1 MTFGP
6 SMLDD
11 TLQGYRVLDL
21 SQYLP
26 GPYAT
31 RLLADLGADV
41 VKIEPPGGDPMRTF
55 IYLDD
60 DGISP
65 LYKQVNAGKTV
76 VRLDLKSTDGR
87 ARLNELVSRADVLLE
102 SYRPGVMDRLGFSYS
117 HLRTVNPRLIH
128 CALSG
133 FGQDGPA
140 SQRAGHDL
148 TYMAL
153 SGMLHHT
160 GTLETPVIPFPP
172 VSDYASGQQAA
183 SMILAALLRR
193 EKLGV
198 GCTIDTSIFETILS
212 WQSFGQAGVGRS
224 GRELEPGLGLITGGV
239 ACYQIYRTADDKFV
253 VLGALEEK
261 FWQSFCTA
269 VGRAEWI
276 ARQHEPMPQTA
287 LVNEL
292 RTLFATASRDSW
304 VDLLAATDCCFEP
317 LLDPEEV
324 AGHAHVMSRQ
334 LLEAAQGEALPTEI
348 RFPVRMN
355 RNVARQRKPLR
366 EISVEATVAE
376 WQVSQEQISCCK
388 DKSL

>member
-1 MTFGP
+1 MF
-6 SMLDD
+6 DD
-11 TLQGYRVLDL
+11 TLQGCRVLDL

-55 IYLDD
+55 IFLDD
-60 DGISP
+60 DGLSP

-76 VRLDLKSTDGR
+76 VRLDLKSERGR
-87 ARLNELVSRADVLLE
+87 AHFNDLVMAADVLLE
-102 SYRPGVMDRLGFSYS
+102 SYRPGVMARLGFSPTYLQS
-117 HLRTVNPRLIH
+117 LNPRLVH

-172 VSDYASGQQAA
+172 VSDYASGQHAA

-193 EKLGV
+193 EKQGE
-198 GCTIDTSIFETILS
+198 GCFIDASLFETVLS
-212 WQSFGQAGVGRS
+212 WQSFGQSGVGRAERALDP
-224 GRELEPGLGLITGGV
+224 GRGLITGGM
-239 ACYQIYRTADDKFV
+239 ACYQIYKTLDNKFV

-261 FWQSFCTA
+261 FWQAFCAA
-269 VGRAEWI
+269 VDRPDWI
-276 ARQHEPMPQTA
+276 IRQQEKMPQTD

-292 RTLFATASRDSW
+292 RKLFSTASRDSW
-304 VDLLAATDCCFEP
+304 VKLLAGTDCCFEP
-317 LLDPEEV
+317 LLEPYEV
-324 AGHAHVMSRQ
+324 AKHPHVIHRQ
-334 LLEAAQGEALPTEI
+334 LIKPGCDDAPTDV
-348 RFPVRMN
+348 RFPVS
-355 RNVARQRKPLR
+355 VDCEIPRQRLALH
-366 EISVEATVAE
+366 EVSVESVVAD
-376 WQVSQEQISCCK
+376 WKKGQETSTC
-388 DKSL
+388 